1 MHLVLPS
8 AMKPKTFNTV
18 RSKRLNTQEL
28 YHHVTSTY
36 PVDAAHQ
43 ELASPQRANKQRT
56 SIRTLR
62 SRSGNLKCREGARL
76 ILTPRWVQSLTPLV
90 AVMLLVFKPL
100 VGPSSAFGKLPRT
113 FHVGGTVRDY
123 NGVIV
128 AGPRRDF
135 TDLPVAGAEVIFVGA
150 NIVKT
155 VSADEKGHY
164 ETDLPLSQYRM
175 IAYSG
180 SRFLQVFERPVFW
193 TGSLTNVTL
202 DVRFEPYR
210 NNCDL
215 GIHAGHIPNAEDFKN
230 ACGGSDSFAVASGDG
245 DLFELAIR
253 YKNREHID
261 GGYAYV
267 KGSIPYT
274 GPVFVAY
281 NLFTLRAEYV
291 VYDEKSRTLEAHGNV
306 IVEAADGTVQ
316 QSAAVK
322 FRLENGDA
330 KPIP

>member
-1 MHLVLPS
+1 M
-8 AMKPKTFNTV
+8 
-18 RSKRLNTQEL
+18 
-28 YHHVTSTY
+28 
-36 PVDAAHQ
+36 
-43 ELASPQRANKQRT
+43 
-56 SIRTLR
+56 
-62 SRSGNLKCREGARL
+62 
-76 ILTPRWVQSLTPLV
+76 PRWVQSLTLMV
-90 AVMLLVFKPL
+90 ALMLLVFEPL
-100 VGPSSAFGKLPRT
+100 VGPSAALGKLPQT
-113 FHVGGTVRDY
+113 FHVRGTVRDY

-135 TDLPVAGAEVIFVGA
+135 TDLPVTGAEVIFVGD

-155 VSADEKGHY
+155 VSADENGHY
-164 ETDLPLSQYRM
+164 ETDLPIGLYRM

-193 TGSLTNVTL
+193 TALLTNITL
-202 DVRFEPYR
+202 DVRFELYR

-215 GIHAGHIPNAEDFKN
+215 GIHAGHIPNAEDAKN
-230 ACGGSDSFAVASGDG
+230 ACGGSESFAVASVDG
-245 DLFELAIR
+245 ERFELVIR

-291 VYDEKSRTLEAHGNV
+291 VYDKKSRTLEAHGNV
-306 IVEAADGTVQ
+306 TVEASDGTVQ

>member
-1 MHLVLPS
+1 M
-8 AMKPKTFNTV
+8 
-18 RSKRLNTQEL
+18 
-28 YHHVTSTY
+28 
-36 PVDAAHQ
+36 
-43 ELASPQRANKQRT
+43 
-56 SIRTLR
+56 
-62 SRSGNLKCREGARL
+62 
-76 ILTPRWVQSLTPLV
+76 PRWFRSLTLMV
-90 AVMLLVFKPL
+90 TVMLLVFEPL
-100 VGPSSAFGKLPRT
+100 VGTSAALGKLPQT
-113 FHVGGTVRDY
+113 FHVRGTVRDY

-135 TDLPVAGAEVIFVGA
+135 TDLPEAGAEVIFVGA

-164 ETDLPLSQYRM
+164 ETDLPIGRYRM

-193 TGSLTNVTL
+193 TASQTNVTL
-202 DVRFEPYR
+202 DVSFELYR

-230 ACGGSDSFAVASGDG
+230 ACGGSESFAVASGDG
-245 DLFELAIR
+245 DRFELVIR
-253 YKNREHID
+253 YKNRERID

-267 KGSIPYT
+267 KGSGLHT

-306 IVEAADGTVQ
+306 SVEAADGTVQ
-316 QSAAVK
+316 QAAAVK
-322 FRLENGDA
+322 FRLENGEA
-330 KPIP
+330 KPVP